1 MKRRCHY
8 LKANKGSETV
18 HDAIWVDTET
28 KGVPINDTEQRHE
41 LFTGMAAYRR
51 TTRKDEW
58 TKPLWAQYVTFPEF
72 WDWVEARLHGKS
84 RLYLFAHNWAFDAP
98 VLDMFNELP
107 KRGWKLISAVIQS
120 PPIILRWRKGPHTI
134 QVVDTLNIWRMPL
147 SKVGSSIGL
156 PKLEMPSYEASVQEW
171 TEYNKR
177 DVQIIMEAC
186 IKWWIFLKSNDL
198 GGFASTL
205 AAQAMRSYRHKFMST
220 QILIDDNTDALTLA
234 REALHGGRCECHFIG
249 TCKETVYKLDINS
262 QYPAIMASEYLPA
275 RIIGSYSRVTI
286 TELQE
291 WVDKYCVTAKVLID
305 TDEPVYAV
313 FHNKKLVFPIGQFW
327 TTLST
332 PEIQYALQHNHI
344 KQVDSAAVY
353 EREILFKDYVTYFHA
368 HRQTS
373 RVANNEAD
381 SDNAKL
387 MMNAL
392 FGKWAQ
398 KGIYYEKIAET
409 QDRTIELWTDHDVET
424 GKTYHM
430 RQYAGIIEQQGEY
443 TEARESHPAI
453 AAHITAH
460 GRMQL
465 WGLMQIVGVGNYYYN
480 DTDSLWVN
488 EKGAVALSAHMHD
501 NELGKLKTEGV
512 HSQVIIHGPKD
523 YYIDGLTKIK
533 GIKKNAVQIQY
544 GEFEQ
549 DKFTTLVGLLRRGD
563 LTAPIVSKV
572 TKHLRRIYDKGV
584 VDKNGRVLPLTLTL
598 DD

>member
-1 MKRRCHY
+1 MNRRCHY
-8 LKANKGSETV
+8 LKGNKCSETV

-28 KGVPINDTEQRHE
+28 KGVPINDTEERHE

-51 TTRKDEW
+51 TVRKDEW
-58 TKPLWAQYVTFPEF
+58 TAPLWAQYTSFPEF
-72 WDWVEARLHGKS
+72 WDWVEDRLHGKS

-107 KRGWKLISAVIQS
+107 NRGWKLISAVIQS
-120 PPIILRWRKGPHTI
+120 PPIILRWRKGQHTI

-147 SKVGSSIGL
+147 SKVGKSIGL
-156 PKLEMPSYEASVQEW
+156 PKLEMPELNAPQSDW
-171 TEYNKR
+171 TTYNKR
-177 DVQIIMEAC
+177 DVQIIMGAC
-186 IKWWIFLKSNDL
+186 IKWWDFLKTNDL

-205 AAQAMRSYRHKFMST
+205 AAQAMRSYRHKFMTS
-220 QILIDDNTDALTLA
+220 QILIDDNVDALQLA
-234 REALHGGRCECHFIG
+234 REALHGGRCECHYIG
-249 TCKETVYKLDINS
+249 TCHEAIYKLDINS

-275 RIIGSYSRVTI
+275 RIIGSYNNVTI
-286 TELQE
+286 DELTK
-291 WVDKYCVTAKVLID
+291 WVDEYCVTAKVLID

-313 FHNKKLVFPIGQFW
+313 FHNKKLVFPIGQFH

-332 PEIQYALQHNHI
+332 PEIAYALQNNHI
-344 KQVDSAAVY
+344 KQVYSAAVY
-353 EREILFKDYVTYFHA
+353 EREILFADYVAYFHTY
-368 HRQTS
+368 RQKC
-373 RVANNEAD
+373 RDAKNEAD
-381 SDNAKL
+381 AQNAKL

-398 KGIYYEKIAET
+398 KGIYYEKITET
-409 QDRTIELWTDHDVET
+409 QDRSIELWTEHDVET
-424 GKTYHM
+424 GKTYKM
-430 RQYAGIIEQQGEY
+430 RQYAGIIEQQGEDI
-443 TEARESHPAI
+443 EARESHPSI

-465 WGLMQIVGVGNYYYN
+465 WGLMQMVGVGNYYYC

-488 EKGAVALSAHMHD
+488 EKGAMALSAHMHD

-523 YYIDGLTKIK
+523 YYIDGLLKIK
-533 GIKKNAVQIQY
+533 GIKKKAVQKSY

-584 VDKNGRVLPLTLTL
+584 VGKNGRVSPLSLTL